1 MVEMNILITGRPGS
15 GKTTLLNKIRD
26 FLESNGH
33 AVGGVF
39 CPEIRKNGS
48 RVGFRIIDIA
58 NKREGILSHINCS
71 GPHVGKY
78 KVNLK
83 DLNEI
88 GVFAVKYAIKKSDY
102 IFIDEIAPMEL
113 YSEKFIDAVKN
124 AFDSEKPV
132 LAVIH
137 KKSNHPF
144 ILSVKNR
151 NDVLIFEI
159 SPENRDSICKE
170 VSNILIK

>member
-1 MVEMNILITGRPGS
+1 MNILITGRPSS
-15 GKTTLLNKIRD
+15 GKTTLLNKIKES
-26 FLESNGH
+26 LESSGH
-33 AVGGVF
+33 NVGGVF
-39 CPEIRKNGS
+39 CPEIRTNGR
-48 RVGFRIIDIA
+48 RVRFNIIDIT

-78 KVNLK
+78 RVNLN

-88 GVFAVKYAIKKSDY
+88 GVSAIRYAIEEADY

-113 YSEKFIDAVKN
+113 YSEEFINAVRN
-124 AFDSEKPV
+124 AFDCEKPV

-144 ILSVKNR
+144 ILEIKNR
-151 NDVLIFEI
+151 DDVLIFEI
-159 SPENRDSICKE
+159 SPENRDLIYNK
-170 VSNILIK
+170 ILGILKK